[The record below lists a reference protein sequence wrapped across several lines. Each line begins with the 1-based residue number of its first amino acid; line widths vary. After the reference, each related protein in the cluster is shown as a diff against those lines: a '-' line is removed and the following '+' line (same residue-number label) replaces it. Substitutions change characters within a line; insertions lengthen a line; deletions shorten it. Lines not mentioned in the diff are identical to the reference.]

1 MFHQTLPAA
10 VVRCFIFP
18 TTVDAAVD
26 MCYLPLLQG
35 CVSVTDVTNESPHNE
50 EGILFSSPNGTSL
63 VTIATQTAEAFLPLD
78 YKDGS
83 REQGNQNLAAL
94 YHGGWAL
101 DSGQCGKGH
110 LLYLVC
116 VVRGIYCI

>member
-1 MFHQTLPAA
+1 MSVHLLFQG
-10 VVRCFIFP
+10 FIS
-18 TTVDAAVD
+18 VAD
-26 MCYLPLLQG
+26 
-35 CVSVTDVTNESPHNE
+35 VSNESPHNE
-50 EGILFSSPNGTSL
+50 EAILFSSPNGTSL

-83 REQGNQNLAAL
+83 RELGNQSLAAL

-110 LLYLVC
+110 LLSLLLSYLYA
-116 VVRGIYCI
+116 YCYTSLNRFCL

>member
-1 MFHQTLPAA
+1 M
-10 VVRCFIFP
+10 
-18 TTVDAAVD
+18 
-26 MCYLPLLQG
+26 
-35 CVSVTDVTNESPHNE
+35 TDVSNESPHNE

-101 DSGQCGKGH
+101 DSGQCGKEH
-110 LLYLVC
+110 LLCLVWA
-116 VVRGIYCI
+116 VRGIFITCLSV